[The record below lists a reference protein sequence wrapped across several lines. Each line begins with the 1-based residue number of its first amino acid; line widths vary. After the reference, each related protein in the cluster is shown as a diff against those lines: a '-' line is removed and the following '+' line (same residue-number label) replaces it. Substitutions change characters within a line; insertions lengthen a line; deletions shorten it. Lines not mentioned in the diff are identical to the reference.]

1 MKCCVYYLCFPIEL
15 CLRSRVS
22 DLSSLQGLV
31 VVFIIPSLGFRRKC
45 QGRGDAFHL
54 IHSRRSATYFHMQ
67 PTELPKDISIESIRL
82 SFCMHG
88 HSRCAVNHNS
98 HAFRTLG
105 MPSVARTARQIR
117 PVTKSEYHFSESLQA
132 GITARRILAL
142 FRVGLVSG
150 KQKQNVP
157 FVDYILNW

>member
-1 MKCCVYYLCFPIEL
+1 MYEMLRVYISPIEL
-15 CLRSRVS
+15 RLRSYSVVHEVS

-31 VVFIIPSLGFRRKC
+31 VVIIPSCGFRRKC

-54 IHSRRSATYFHMQ
+54 IHPRCSATYFHMQ
-67 PTELPKDISIESIRL
+67 PTELLEDIFIESIRL

-105 MPSVARTARQIR
+105 MPSVARPARQ
-117 PVTKSEYHFSESLQA
+117 
-132 GITARRILAL
+132 
-142 FRVGLVSG
+142 
-150 KQKQNVP
+150 
-157 FVDYILNW
+157 VD